1 MQIKGSKYT
10 IFGTHQIAL
19 TDYYYVLALKI
30 ASCIY
35 LYLFSLWHVKYLERC
50 FYLVCFML
58 HAYVLSMALILMHL
72 VCT

>member
-35 LYLFSLWHVKYLERC
+35 LYLFYVACKIFRTMLLFGMLYVACLCVVPWH
-50 FYLVCFML
+50 
-58 HAYVLSMALILMHL
+58 
-72 VCT
+72 